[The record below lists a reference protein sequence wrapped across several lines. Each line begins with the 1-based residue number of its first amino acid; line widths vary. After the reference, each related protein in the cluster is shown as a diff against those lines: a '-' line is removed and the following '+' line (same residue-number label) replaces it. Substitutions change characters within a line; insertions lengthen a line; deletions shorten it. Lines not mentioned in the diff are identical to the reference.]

1 MLGNDY
7 TSFMVYISLF
17 PFLFFDELVEIN
29 NFFIE
34 ITAFC
39 DVLLGLSGLIKFL
52 NQNVRTC

>member
-1 MLGNDY
+1 MIGNDY

-17 PFLFFDELVEIN
+17 PFFYELVEIN